1 MAARMGS
8 VACHRRGHPAC
19 PAGVNQGARAGA
31 GPPSRPPLAA
41 PGALRRST
49 CLSIVTC
56 CEPGVPPAPHPCARL
71 CRVVPGPPAF
81 APGSLRPCTPEASL
95 GWGSAGPART
105 RLPLLTHGWAPAGRS
120 EREPPEEGGRL
131 LGDGVTTRRAR
142 PRGSAGPA
150 DPQLPRCVIT
160 LNGKTKPKRWSA
172 PARGPV
178 SEANR
183 GGVRT
188 GKTRV
193 SWPRRESQAPPPA
206 PVPSTNVSNAINK

>member
-1 MAARMGS
+1 MAARVGS

-31 GPPSRPPLAA
+31 GPPPASRWRLRA
-41 PGALRRST
+41 PWGGARV
-49 CLSIVTC
+49 CLSS
-56 CEPGVPPAPHPCARL
+56 
-71 CRVVPGPPAF
+71 RVVSRVSPQPRTPVRVSAASFPAPPAF

-150 DPQLPRCVIT
+150 APQLTRCVIT

-193 SWPRRESQAPPPA
+193 SWPRRESQAPT